1 MDSKFMLAHRGGL
14 GVLDSCDMV
23 GEDKYDGSRNQA
35 IKTPTSLEMWSR
47 DSSTNQYRV
56 NYAEVHN
63 IPEVEADLNRLK
75 CKSCWL
81 DMELVWFNK
90 KGRSIFR
97 GSQVR
102 CGSST
107 HSAVRE
113 KMQMYPINGM
123 VFDLLEL
130 NGQEFINEPYI
141 YRKLAL
147 KEFLDQQE
155 GLTALRYVPYTDDK
169 PLLWQTI
176 LNTGGEGIMAKTLKG
191 TYEFRRSREWLKL
204 KNEHL
209 TDGKQGRP
217 NPMQIVGYTQGERAR
232 SRYFGSLVMQNEDG
246 SYGGNVGGGFDNEEL
261 EKWTEVLTLAP
272 RMDKPFP
279 DEVVGDSY
287 VAVKVPLRVIVR
299 YYEQTTNGC
308 LRFPVYFGIEGKKE

>member
-1 MDSKFMLAHRGGL
+1 
-14 GVLDSCDMV
+14 
-23 GEDKYDGSRNQA
+23 
-35 IKTPTSLEMWSR
+35 MWSR
-47 DSSTNQYRV
+47 DSSTNQYGV

-63 IPEVEADLNRLK
+63 IPEVEADLHRLK
-75 CKSCWL
+75 CRSCWL

-102 CGSST
+102 CGTST
-107 HSAVRE
+107 PRAISE

-130 NGQEFINEPYI
+130 DGQEFINEPYI

-147 KEFLDQQE
+147 KDFLEQQE
-155 GLTALRYVPYTDDK
+155 GLTSLRYVPYTDDK

-217 NPMQIVGYTQGERAR
+217 KPMQVVGYTQGERAR

-261 EKWTEVLTLAP
+261 AWWTHELTKAEPMERPFDMKEVGENYT
-272 RMDKPFP
+272 
-279 DEVVGDSY
+279 
-287 VAVKVPLRVIVR
+287 AVKVPFRVIVR
-299 YYEQTTNGC
+299 YYEQTTTGR
-308 LRFPVYFGIEGKKE
+308 LRFPVYFGRQL